1 MRKIYFLLLITPIFS
16 LGQQKSELVLGVNGG
31 GYFANKNT
39 ALIYSGN
46 YTNYNVFSIF
56 SNSINKPTFDQFF
69 QYPYSIYDIPND
81 IKYSIGTEIGFHIG
95 KQKRKTKYYIDF
107 NFADIN
113 VQDFITVAI
122 ENQSVTQSLEPE
134 YFPVSIN
141 GKEKR
146 NMINLGIIKTIY
158 EESNLSILT
167 PIFLQL
173 LEMRLKENYIVVNN
187 QQYNIIHNSSI
198 QNNQSQVNS
207 PGGYGLGFGS
217 GLIFNY
223 FINKDLSID
232 FGYHIQYSKTN
243 FSEQLNEWGVQQSL
257 FARVIVNGSKYLSN
271 LNN

>member
-1 MRKIYFLLLITPIFS
+1 MRKIYYLFLITPIFS
-16 LGQQKSELVLGVNGG
+16 FGQQKSELVLGINGG

-39 ALIYSGN
+39 ALIYGGN
-46 YTNYNVFSIF
+46 YTNYNVESIF
-56 SNSINKPTFDQFF
+56 NNINYIPTFEQFF

-113 VQDFITVAI
+113 VQDFITIAI

-146 NMINLGIIKTIY
+146 NMINLGITKTIY

-167 PIFLQL
+167 PIFLQI

-187 QQYNIIHNSSI
+187 QQYNIIHNSST

-217 GLIFNY
+217 GLLFNY

>member
-1 MRKIYFLLLITPIFS
+1 MRKIYYLLLFVPFLS
-16 LGQQKSELVLGVNGG
+16 QGQQKGELVLGINGG
-31 GYFANKNT
+31 GYFANKNI
-39 ALIYSGN
+39 ALIYGGN
-46 YTNYNVFSIF
+46 YTTYNVFSIF
-56 SNSINKPTFDQFF
+56 NNSINKPTFDQFF
-69 QYPYSIYDIPND
+69 QYPYSIYDLPND
-81 IKYSIGTEIGFHIG
+81 IKYSIGTEIGFHLG
-95 KQKRKTKYYIDF
+95 KQKRKTKYYIDL

-113 VQDFITVAI
+113 VQDFITIAI

-146 NMINLGIIKTIY
+146 NMINLGITRTIY

-167 PIFLQL
+167 PLFIQL

-187 QQYNIIHNSSI
+187 QQFYIIHSSAS
-198 QNNQSQVNS
+198 QTNQSQDNS

-217 GLIFNY
+217 GLLFNY

-243 FSEQLNEWGVQQSL
+243 FSEQLKQWGVHQSL